1 MNLQTAQ
8 LSPTASANTELVR
21 TQFARTPFRVT
32 APESQHDKLVKQAGK
47 WVAMSFF
54 SPMLKQMRESPF
66 HSDLFDGGRGGEA
79 FGAMYDQELVQHM
92 SGAVGKKLVNS
103 MVRRMEANKAYKLQ
117 KATNLDVPK
126 IDPTSITREL
136 SHVAATL

>member
-1 MNLQTAQ
+1 MNL
-8 LSPTASANTELVR
+8 LSDPVSMPAKVS
-21 TQFARTPFRVT
+21 TQFVRSPVRIA
-32 APESQHDKLVKQAGK
+32 APESQHDKLVDQAGK

-54 SPMLKQMRESPF
+54 GPMLKQMRESPF
-66 HSDLFDGGRGGEA
+66 HSDLFDGGQGGEA
-79 FGAMYDQELVQHM
+79 FGQMFDQELVQHM

-117 KATNLDVPK
+117 KATNIDMPK
-126 IDPTSITREL
+126 IDTTSITREA